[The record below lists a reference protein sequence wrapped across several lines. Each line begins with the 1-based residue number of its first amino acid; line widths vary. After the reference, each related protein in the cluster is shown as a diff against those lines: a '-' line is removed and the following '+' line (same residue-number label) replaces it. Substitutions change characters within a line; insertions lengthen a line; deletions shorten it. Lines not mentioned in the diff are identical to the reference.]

1 VAKISG
7 YDGQFTFGT
16 STVSD
21 VAHNIISWS
30 AEIACDALEVT
41 GFKDDGQRT
50 YIRGLRGWTATA
62 EGLVDATN
70 SIAATVPGTAAALK
84 LYVNATNYYGG
95 SALCTGAS
103 PSVSVDGVETI
114 SFSFQG
120 LSDLTYGS

>member
-1 VAKISG
+1 MAKISG
-7 YDGQFTFGT
+7 YDGHFTFGT

-21 VAHNIISWS
+21 AKHNIISWS
-30 AEIACDALEVT
+30 AEIACDALDVT

-84 LYVNATNYYGG
+84 LYVNSTNYYAGD
-95 SALCTGAS
+95 ALCTGAS
-103 PSVSVDGVETI
+103 PSVAVDGVETI

-120 LSDLTYGS
+120 LSDLVYT